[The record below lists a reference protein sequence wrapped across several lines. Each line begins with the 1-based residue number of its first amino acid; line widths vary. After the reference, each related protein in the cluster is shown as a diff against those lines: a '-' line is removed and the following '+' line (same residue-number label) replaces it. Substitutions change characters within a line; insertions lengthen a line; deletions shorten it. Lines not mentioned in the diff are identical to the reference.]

1 MIKKNKDVLGVCLLI
16 ALCLLCNGC
25 RMPYQSKDHTDAT
38 HVYQDAL
45 AGQGPQQRESVV
57 FQDDPIGL
65 DGVSPVMFTDD
76 PNGMGG
82 LSPVRYSLPK
92 SIAPGSE
99 ADPNG
104 TMLPQPETKKLTL
117 TQVVAATLA
126 NSTEI
131 REVSFNPEIAEQEI
145 LERLGEFDP
154 TAFSRVNV
162 DDKKMPTTTF
172 SEISRSDV
180 ALFETGIK
188 QRSTWGTEWSTSYAL
203 TDSWDDFPGRTPDRR
218 FEPVLAFQL
227 KQPLLRDG
235 AQGVNL
241 AGVNIAKLSHHI
253 ALLDFQ
259 RKAEELATEAIIGYW
274 LLYQTRVDLQTY
286 QGLLTRAEE
295 TLAKVKGR
303 IEIDATDVQIMQAK
317 VSLNTRQ
324 ALVLQAKKRI
334 TDAQDNLLRLMAD
347 PTMDLFSDT
356 TIIPVTPPK
365 HKSSEISSKEFV
377 RQALTNNPAMRQAK
391 AQVDISD
398 INLLVSDYQKMPR
411 LDLIASASTQT
422 MDRHLSEAHELLEH
436 TYHKSYG
443 VGLVMEIPLG
453 NRVRKAEKQRRKLE
467 RFKAISAVHTVSD
480 RITVQV
486 KEAIR
491 RVHAS
496 FEEMDIQDQAVI
508 AALAHLSALED
519 SEQIRERLTP
529 EFLLVK
535 LQAQDSLANAQRA
548 LAKAIVDYNVAL
560 AQLVQTTG
568 QVLTLHELSV
578 PKGKP

>member
-1 MIKKNKDVLGVCLLI
+1 MTKRNKLVWGVYLPILVCLLF
-16 ALCLLCNGC
+16 NGC
-25 RMPYQSKDHTDAT
+25 RVTYQPKDRDTT
-38 HVYQDAL
+38 HAYQDAL
-45 AGQGPQQRESVV
+45 ADQGPPQRKTAVY
-57 FQDDPIGL
+57 QDEPSGL
-65 DGVSPVMFTDD
+65 DGVSPVLFPDD

-82 LSPVRYSLPK
+82 LPPVKYSLPK
-92 SIAPGSE
+92 SIAPGSDT
-99 ADPNG
+99 DPNG
-104 TMLPQPETKKLTL
+104 TSKSPLETKKLTL
-117 TQVVAATLA
+117 TQVVTATLA

-145 LERLGEFDP
+145 MERIGEFDP
-154 TAFSRVNV
+154 TAFSRINV
-162 DDKKMPTTTF
+162 DDKKLPTTTF
-172 SEISRSDV
+172 SEISQSDV

-188 QRSTWGTEWSTSYAL
+188 QRSTWGTEWSTSYVL
-203 TDSWDDFPGRTPDRR
+203 TDSWDDFPNRTPDRR

-241 AGVNIAKLSHHI
+241 AGVNIAKLGHRI

-259 RKAEELATEAIIGYW
+259 QKAEELATEAIIAYW

-286 QGLLTRAEE
+286 QGLLDRAEE
-295 TLAKVKGR
+295 TLDKVKGR

-334 TDAQDNLLRLMAD
+334 RDAQDNLLRLMAD
-347 PTMDLFSDT
+347 PSMDLFSDT
-356 TIIPVTPPK
+356 TIVPVTPPK
-365 HKSSEISSKEFV
+365 HESSALSLEEHI

-391 AQVDISD
+391 VQVDISD

-411 LDLIASASTQT
+411 LDLVASASTQT
-422 MDRHLSEAHELLEH
+422 MDRHFSEAHQMIEH

-443 VGLVMEIPLG
+443 LGLIMEIPLG

-491 RVHAS
+491 RVYAS
-496 FEEMDIQDQAVI
+496 FEEIEIQDQAVI

-519 SEQIRERLTP
+519 SEQVRERLTP

-560 AQLVQTTG
+560 AQLVQTT
-568 QVLTLHELSV
+568 
-578 PKGKP
+578 